1 MQRRLVCQDCVGAV
15 AKPPLSLLLFK
26 CWKIMES
33 LLALPR
39 KSVPFCYVVELV
51 HSKLHACM
59 GKPLP
64 SVKPDESLWAKPG

>member
-1 MQRRLVCQDCVGAV
+1 
-15 AKPPLSLLLFK
+15 
-26 CWKIMES
+26 MES